1 MSITI
6 EQFRA
11 ARALLGWSQQEL
23 AAKSRVSRNAI
34 IKFENS
40 MSTPLPR
47 TLEDVVEAFEDA
59 GVIFISEDDG
69 AGVGVRLKKGVTPT
83 PLKRVDRDEE
93 TGTSEGGMKAAWDD
107 FEEDADLDALLGE
120 EPGLNPDMAQMW
132 RDDPELWARL
142 SQGGRETLSQS
153 MYGDARAAAAGH
165 FRAET
170 RCTAGEQQ

>member
-23 AAKSRVSRNAI
+23 AAKSHVSRNAI

-47 TLEDVVEAFEDA
+47 TLEDLVEAFEDA

-83 PLKRVDRDEE
+83 PLKRVDRDEGA
-93 TGTSEGGMKAAWDD
+93 GTSDGGMKAAWD
-107 FEEDADLDALLGE
+107 FEAEEDVDLDALLSE
-120 EPGLNPDMAQMW
+120 EPGLNPDMAEMW

-142 SQGGRETLSQS
+142 SQGGRETLSRR
-153 MYGDARAAAAGH
+153 MYGDTRAVSEEY
-165 FRAET
+165 FR
-170 RCTAGEQQ
+170 RGV

>member
-1 MSITI
+1 MFITI

-93 TGTSEGGMKAAWDD
+93 TGSSEGGMKAAWD
-107 FEEDADLDALLGE
+107 FEGEEAGDLDALLGE
-120 EPGLNPDMAQMW
+120 APAPDPGMAEYW
-132 RDDPELWARL
+132 RTAPELWASL
-142 SQGGRETLSQS
+142 SEGGRETLSRTLF
-153 MYGDARAAAAGH
+153 GDCRAAGEGY
-165 FRAET
+165 FREPL
-170 RCTAGEQQ
+170 

>member
-1 MSITI
+1 MSTMEQITASSEKVYRCAKCAITI

-59 GVIFISEDDG
+59 GVIFIPEDDG
-69 AGVGVRLKKGVTPT
+69 AGVGVRLQIGRNAYTP
-83 PLKRVDRDEE
+83 
-93 TGTSEGGMKAAWDD
+93 
-107 FEEDADLDALLGE
+107 
-120 EPGLNPDMAQMW
+120 
-132 RDDPELWARL
+132 
-142 SQGGRETLSQS
+142 
-153 MYGDARAAAAGH
+153 
-165 FRAET
+165 
-170 RCTAGEQQ
+170 

>member
-47 TLEDVVEAFEDA
+47 TLEDVVEAFEEA

-83 PLKRVDRDEE
+83 PLKRVDRDEG
-93 TGTSEGGMKAAWDD
+93 TGTSEGGLKAAWDD
-107 FEEDADLDALLGE
+107 IEEATDANLDALLDE
-120 EPGLNPDMAQMW
+120 RP
-132 RDDPELWARL
+132 RL
-142 SQGGRETLSQS
+142 IQTWQSFGGPIRSCGRAS
-153 MYGDARAAAAGH
+153 ARAAG
-165 FRAET
+165 R
-170 RCTAGEQQ
+170 R